1 MPTAWEELPADA
13 SRIAINAQQVL
24 SGIAAAGHR
33 RSVPT
38 VAMAQH
44 WHRELYAEIPAPHPY
59 YAGEV
64 RDSDPRFPELIGYEV
79 RVGSSLGT
87 PSAQVPA
94 ALGSFQAAAQ
104 TAAGTLDAAI
114 SVKADLSA
122 MRPQELH
129 GVLTYC
135 ASLHGVWVRIH
146 PFANGNGRT
155 ARLWANWAALRYG
168 LPPFVRV
175 KPRPAGDPYA
185 AAAYASMRGDHAVTV
200 AVFGQMLRE
209 YLAEPR

>member
-13 SRIAINAQQVL
+13 PRIATNAQHVL
-24 SGIAAAGHR
+24 SGIAGAAHR
-33 RSVPT
+33 RSLPA
-38 VAMAQH
+38 VAMAQQ
-44 WHRELYAEIPAPHPY
+44 WHRELYAEIAAPHPY

-79 RVGSSLGT
+79 RVGPSTGT
-87 PSAQVPA
+87 RSAQVPA
-94 ALGSFQAAAQ
+94 ALADFQVSAQ
-104 TAAGTLDAAI
+104 TVARTLDAAI
-114 SVKADLSA
+114 SARADPST

-135 ASLHGVWVRIH
+135 ANLHGVWVRIH

-168 LPPFVRV
+168 LPPFVRIR
-175 KPRPAGDPYA
+175 PRPAGDAYA

-209 YLAEPR
+209 YLAGL

>member
-1 MPTAWEELPADA
+1 MPKAWEELPVDA

-33 RSVPT
+33 RLLPT

-114 SVKADLSA
+114 SARADPST

-168 LPPFVRV
+168 LPPFVRI
-175 KPRPAGDPYA
+175 KPRPAGDAYA

>member
-1 MPTAWEELPADA
+1 MPAGWAERPADA
-13 SRIAINAQQVL
+13 PRIAANAQNVL
-24 SGIAAAGHR
+24 SGIAAVADC
-33 RSVPT
+33 RSPPT
-38 VAMAQH
+38 VAMAQQ
-44 WHRELYAEIPAPHPY
+44 WHRELYAGIAAPQPY

-64 RDSDPRFPELIGYEV
+64 RDSDPRFPELVGYEV
-79 RVGSSLGT
+79 RVGPSIGT
-87 PSAQVPA
+87 PSARVPA
-94 ALGSFQAAAQ
+94 ALVNFQVSAQRVAA
-104 TAAGTLDAAI
+104 TLDAAI
-114 SVKADLSA
+114 SVGGDPSA

-135 ASLHGVWVRIH
+135 ARLHGLWVRIH

-168 LPPFVRV
+168 LPPFVRI
-175 KPRPAGDPYA
+175 KPRPAGDAYA

-209 YLAEPR
+209 YLVDLS